1 MANGKTAIFYIHYSP
16 FNIHHLTFIIQYCME
31 RFTGILGIG
40 LILGI
45 AYLMS
50 NNRKAINYRTVGMG
64 LLLQLLLALFILK
77 TAVGKGLFK
86 TVGDAVTKVI
96 DFSQEGA
103 AFVFGPLI
111 NIPAVEKAF
120 GGPGGF
126 IFFFK
131 IIPTI
136 LFVAVLVN
144 IGYHFGI
151 IQRIVQVLAKGLF
164 WLMRVSGAEAL
175 SNIGSA
181 FVGQV
186 EAQIMIQP
194 YLKGMT
200 KSELLASM
208 SGSFA
213 CISGGVMAAYIGLG
227 VPAEYL
233 LAASIMAAPGAL
245 AISKIIF
252 PETETSETS
261 GKVSIEIKKIHSNL
275 IDAISAGCTEGLKIG
290 FNVAAMLIGFLALI
304 ALINFGLNSLGGL
317 WGDPKFSLDSILGF
331 LFSGFAWCMGVPSDE
346 IFQAGSLMGT
356 KLVANEFVAYNTLS
370 AYLPS
375 ADPSIIKQ
383 VTLING
389 HPMSAKTIAIV
400 SFALCGFANLGS
412 MGIQIGG
419 IGALEPSRRSDLT
432 QLVVRALIAGTL
444 ASYMSATLAGMMLS

>member
-1 MANGKTAIFYIHYSP
+1 
-16 FNIHHLTFIIQYCME
+16 ME
-31 RFTGILGIG
+31 RFTGLLGIL

-45 AYLMS
+45 AFALS
-50 NNRKAINYRTVGMG
+50 NNRKAINLRTVGMG
-64 LLLQLLLALFILK
+64 LLLQFALALFILK
-77 TAVGKGLFK
+77 TNIGGAIFKAVGDG
-86 TVGDAVTKVI
+86 VTKVI

-103 AFVFGPLI
+103 GFVFGPLI
-111 NIPAVEKAF
+111 NVPAVSKAF
-120 GGPGGF
+120 GGVGGF

-164 WLMRVSGAEAL
+164 WLMKVSGAEAL
-175 SNIGSA
+175 SNIASA

-194 YLKGMT
+194 YLKNMT

-227 VPAEYL
+227 VKAEYL

-245 AISKIIF
+245 AISKIIY
-252 PETETSETS
+252 PETETPETS
-261 GKVSIEIKKIHSNL
+261 GKVTIEIKKMHSNL
-275 IDAISAGCTEGLKIG
+275 IDAISAGCSEGLKIG

-304 ALINFGLNSLGGL
+304 SLVNFGLNNLGGL
-317 WGDPKFSLDSILGF
+317 WGDPKFSLDSVLGF

-356 KLVANEFVAYNTLS
+356 KLVANEFVAYNNLS
-370 AYLPS
+370 AFLPS
-375 ADPSIIKQ
+375 TDPSVIKQ
-383 VTLING
+383 VALVNG
-389 HPMSAKTIAIV
+389 HAMSAKTIAIV
-400 SFALCGFANLGS
+400 SFALCGFANFGS

-419 IGALEPSRRSDLT
+419 IGALEPTRRADIT
-432 QLVVRALIAGTL
+432 KIVFRALIAGTL
-444 ASYMSATLAGMMLS
+444 ASYMSATLAGILM

>member
-1 MANGKTAIFYIHYSP
+1 
-16 FNIHHLTFIIQYCME
+16 ME
-31 RFTGILGIG
+31 RFTGILGIL

-45 AYLMS
+45 AYTLS
-50 NNRKAINYRTVGMG
+50 DNKKAINLRTVGMG
-64 LLLQLLLALFILK
+64 LLLQFALALFILK
-77 TAVGKGLFK
+77 TSIGAYIFK
-86 TVGDAVTKVI
+86 TVGNGITKVI

-103 AFVFGPLI
+103 GFVFGPLI
-111 NIPAVEKAF
+111 NVPAVSKAF
-120 GGPGGF
+120 GGAGGF

-164 WLMRVSGAEAL
+164 WLMKVSGAEAL

-186 EAQIMIQP
+186 EAQIMVQP

-200 KSELLASM
+200 KSELMASM

-245 AISKIIF
+245 AISKIII
-252 PETETSETS
+252 PETEQSETA
-261 GKVSIEIKKIHSNL
+261 GKVSIEIKKAHSNL
-275 IDAISAGCTEGLKIG
+275 IDAISAGCSEGLKIG

-304 ALINFGLNSLGGL
+304 ALINYGLNGLGSL
-317 WGDPKFSLDSILGF
+317 WGDPKFSLDTILGF

-346 IFQAGSLMGT
+346 IFQAGSLMGS

-370 AYLPS
+370 AFLPS
-375 ADPSIIKQ
+375 TDPSVAKE
-383 VTLING
+383 VLMING
-389 HPMSAKTIAIV
+389 HAMSQKTIAIV
-400 SFALCGFANLGS
+400 SFALCGFANFGS

-419 IGALEPSRRSDLT
+419 IGALEPSRRADLSKIV
-432 QLVVRALIAGTL
+432 LRALIAGTL
-444 ASYMSATLAGMMLS
+444 ASYMSATLAGILM

>member
-1 MANGKTAIFYIHYSP
+1 
-16 FNIHHLTFIIQYCME
+16 ME
-31 RFTGILGIG
+31 RFTGLLGIA

-45 AYLMS
+45 AYALS
-50 NNRKAINYRTVGMG
+50 NNRKAINFRTVGMG
-64 LLLQLLLALFILK
+64 LLLQFALALFILK
-77 TAVGKGLFK
+77 TAVGAAIFK
-86 TVGDAVTKVI
+86 TVGGGITKVI

-111 NIPAVEKAF
+111 NVPAVSKAF
-120 GGPGGF
+120 GGAGGF

-151 IQRIVQVLAKGLF
+151 IQRVVRLLAKGLF
-164 WLMRVSGAEAL
+164 WLMKVSGAEAL
-175 SNIGSA
+175 SNIASA

-186 EAQIMIQP
+186 EAQILVQP

-200 KSELLASM
+200 RSELLASM

-233 LAASIMAAPGAL
+233 LAASVMAAPGAL
-245 AISKIIF
+245 AISKIII
-252 PETETSETS
+252 PETEVSETA
-261 GKVSIEIKKIHSNL
+261 GKVSIEIKKAHSNL
-275 IDAISAGCTEGLKIG
+275 IDAISAGCSEGLKIG

-304 ALINFGLNSLGGL
+304 ALINYGLNGLGGL
-317 WGDPKFSLDSILGF
+317 WGDPTFSLDKVLGF
-331 LFSGFAWCMGVPSDE
+331 LFSGFAWCMGVPTDE

-356 KLVANEFVAYNTLS
+356 KLVANEFVAYNNLS
-370 AYLPS
+370 AFLPS
-375 ADPSIIKQ
+375 TDPLVVKE
-383 VTLING
+383 VLMING
-389 HPMSAKTIAIV
+389 HPMSPKTIAIV
-400 SFALCGFANLGS
+400 SFALCGFANFGS

-419 IGALEPSRRSDLT
+419 IGALEPARRADLT
-432 QLVVRALIAGTL
+432 NLVLRALIAGTL
-444 ASYMSATLAGMMLS
+444 ASYMSATLAGILM

>member
-1 MANGKTAIFYIHYSP
+1 
-16 FNIHHLTFIIQYCME
+16 ME
-31 RFTGILGIG
+31 RFTGLIGIVV
-40 LILGI
+40 ILGI
-45 AYLMS
+45 AYAMS
-50 NNRKAINYRTVGMG
+50 NNRKAINFRTVGTG
-64 LLLQLLLALFILK
+64 LLLQLSLALFILK
-77 TAVGKGLFK
+77 TSIGKSIFK
-86 TVGDAVTKVI
+86 TVGDGVTKVI

-103 AFVFGPLI
+103 AFVFGPLV
-111 NIPAVEKAF
+111 NFPAVNKAF
-120 GGPGGF
+120 GNPFGF

-151 IQRIVQVLAKGLF
+151 IQRLVKVLAKGLF
-164 WLMRVSGAEAL
+164 WLMKVSGAEAL
-175 SNIGSA
+175 SNIASA

-208 SGSFA
+208 AGSFA

-245 AISKIIF
+245 AISKIII

-261 GKVSIEIKKIHSNL
+261 GSVTIAVKKMHSNL
-275 IDAISAGCTEGLKIG
+275 VDAISAGCSDGLKIG

-304 ALINFGLNSLGGL
+304 ALINYGLNGLGGL
-317 WGDPKFSLDSILGF
+317 WGDPKFSLDTILGTV
-331 LFSGFAWCMGVPSDE
+331 FSGLAWCMGVPSDE
-346 IFQAGSLMGT
+346 IFKAGSLMGT
-356 KLVANEFVAYNTLS
+356 KLVANEFVAYNDLS

-375 ADPSIIKQ
+375 TDPSVIKQ
-383 VTLING
+383 VALVNG
-389 HPMSAKTIAIV
+389 HAMSPKTIAIV
-400 SFALCGFANLGS
+400 SFALCGFANFGS

-419 IGALEPSRRSDLT
+419 IGALEPARREDLT
-432 QLVVRALIAGTL
+432 KLVFRALVAGTL
-444 ASYMSATLAGMMLS
+444 ASYLSATLAGILM

>member
-1 MANGKTAIFYIHYSP
+1 
-16 FNIHHLTFIIQYCME
+16 ME
-31 RFTGILGIG
+31 RFTGLLGIV

-45 AYLMS
+45 AFALS
-50 NNRKAINYRTVGMG
+50 NNRKAINYRTVGIG
-64 LLLQLLLALFILK
+64 LLLQFILAVFILK
-77 TAVGKGLFK
+77 TSFGKALFK
-86 TVGDAVTKVI
+86 TVGDGVTKVI

-103 AFVFGPLI
+103 AFVFGPLV
-111 NIPAVEKAF
+111 NVPAVGKAF
-120 GGPGGF
+120 GGAGGF

-151 IQRIVQVLAKGLF
+151 IQRVVQVLAKGLF
-164 WLMRVSGAEAL
+164 WLMKVSGAEAL
-175 SNIGSA
+175 SNIASA

-208 SGSFA
+208 TGSFA

-245 AISKIIF
+245 AISKIII
-252 PETETSETS
+252 PETEQSETA
-261 GKVSIEIKKIHSNL
+261 GNVQIEVKKAHSNL
-275 IDAISAGCTEGLKIG
+275 IDSISAGCSDGLKIG

-304 ALINFGLNSLGGL
+304 ALINYCLNGIGGY
-317 WGDPKFSLDSILGF
+317 WGNPNFSLDSILGTV
-331 LFSGFAWCMGVPSDE
+331 FSGLAWCMGVPSDE
-346 IFQAGSLMGT
+346 IFQAGAFMGQ
-356 KLVANEFVAYNTLS
+356 KLVANEFVAYNNLS

-375 ADPSIIKQ
+375 SDPSVVKQ
-383 VTLING
+383 VALING
-389 HPMSAKTIAIV
+389 HPMSPKTIAIL
-400 SFALCGFANLGS
+400 SFALCGFANFGS

-419 IGALEPSRRSDLT
+419 IGALEPARRVDLT
-432 QLVVRALIAGTL
+432 KLVFRALIAGTL
-444 ASYMSATLAGMMLS
+444 ASYMSATIVGLMS

>member
-1 MANGKTAIFYIHYSP
+1 
-16 FNIHHLTFIIQYCME
+16 ME
-31 RFTGILGIG
+31 RFTGLLGIA

-45 AYLMS
+45 AYALS
-50 NNRKAINYRTVGMG
+50 NNRKAINLRTVGMG
-64 LLLQLLLALFILK
+64 LLLQFALALFILK
-77 TAVGKGLFK
+77 TAIGAAIFK
-86 TVGDAVTKVI
+86 TVGNGITKVI

-111 NIPAVEKAF
+111 NVPAVSKAF
-120 GGPGGF
+120 DGAGGF

-151 IQRIVQVLAKGLF
+151 IQRVVRLLAKGLF
-164 WLMRVSGAEAL
+164 WLMKVSGAEAL
-175 SNIGSA
+175 SNIASA

-186 EAQIMIQP
+186 EAQILVQP

-200 KSELLASM
+200 RSELLASM

-233 LAASIMAAPGAL
+233 LAASVMAAPGAL
-245 AISKIIF
+245 AISKIIM
-252 PETETSETS
+252 PETEVSETA
-261 GKVSIEIKKIHSNL
+261 GKVSIEIKKAHSNL
-275 IDAISAGCTEGLKIG
+275 IDAISAGCSEGLKIG

-304 ALINFGLNSLGGL
+304 ALINYGLNGLGGL
-317 WGDPKFSLDSILGF
+317 WGDPTFSLDKVLGF
-331 LFSGFAWCMGVPSDE
+331 LFSGFAWCMGVPTDE

-356 KLVANEFVAYNTLS
+356 KLVANEFVAYNNLS
-370 AYLPS
+370 AFLPS
-375 ADPSIIKQ
+375 TDPLVVKE
-383 VTLING
+383 VLLING

-400 SFALCGFANLGS
+400 SFALCGFANFGS

-419 IGALEPSRRSDLT
+419 ISALEPARRADLT
-432 QLVVRALIAGTL
+432 NLVLRALIAGTL
-444 ASYMSATLAGMMLS
+444 ASYMSATLAGILM

>member
-1 MANGKTAIFYIHYSP
+1 MDR
-16 FNIHHLTFIIQYCME
+16 FI
-31 RFTGILGIG
+31 GLLGIV

-45 AYLMS
+45 AYLLS

-64 LLLQLLLALFILK
+64 LLLQALLAVFILK
-77 TAVGKGLFK
+77 TSLGKAIFK
-86 TVGDAVTKVI
+86 TIGDAVTKVI

-111 NIPAVEKAF
+111 NVPAVSKAF
-120 GGPGGF
+120 GGAGGF

-144 IGYHFGI
+144 IGYYFGI
-151 IQRIVQVLAKGLF
+151 IQRVVQVLAKGLF
-164 WLMRVSGAEAL
+164 WLMKVSGAEAL
-175 SNIGSA
+175 SNISSA

-245 AISKIIF
+245 AIAKIVY
-252 PETETSETS
+252 PETEQSETAGDVRIAVHKTS
-261 GKVSIEIKKIHSNL
+261 SNL
-275 IDAISAGCTEGLKIG
+275 VDAISVGCSDGLRIG
-290 FNVAAMLIGFLALI
+290 LNVAAMLIGFLALI
-304 ALINFGLNSLGGL
+304 ALVNYGLNGLGAL

-331 LFSGFAWCMGVPSDE
+331 LFSGFAWCMGVQGDE
-346 IFQAGSLMGT
+346 IFHAGSLMGQ
-356 KLVANEFVAYNTLS
+356 KLVANEFVAYNSLS

-375 ADPSIIKQ
+375 SDPNVVKE
-383 VTLING
+383 VALING
-389 HPMSAKTIAIV
+389 HPMSPKTIA
-400 SFALCGFANLGS
+400 
-412 MGIQIGG
+412 
-419 IGALEPSRRSDLT
+419 
-432 QLVVRALIAGTL
+432 
-444 ASYMSATLAGMMLS
+444 